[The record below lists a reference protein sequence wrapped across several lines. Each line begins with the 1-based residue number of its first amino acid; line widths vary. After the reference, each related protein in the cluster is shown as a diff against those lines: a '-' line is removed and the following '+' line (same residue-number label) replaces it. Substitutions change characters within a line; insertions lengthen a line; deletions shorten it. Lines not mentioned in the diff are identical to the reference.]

1 MQTLK
6 GKWFMWYAKLSVS
19 RDRAR
24 CIAAYGGK
32 CSCCGEIRDSFL
44 QIDHMNNDGNV
55 HRRVSEVR
63 RKGIFKWLILYDFPA
78 GFQILCA
85 NCNHSKR
92 VLHGICEHE
101 LDKPLYIE
109 GLLVPVDGEE

>member
-1 MQTLK
+1 MYGVK
-6 GKWFMWYAKLSVS
+6 FSNPWGAKLTMSS
-19 RDRAR
+19 QRSA
-24 CIAAYGGK
+24 CIKAYGST
-32 CSCCGEIRDSFL
+32 CNCCGESKDSFL
-44 QIDHMNNDGNV
+44 QIDHIDDDGNI
-55 HRRVSEVR
+55 HRQTEDVKRM
-63 RKGIFKWLILYDFPA
+63 GLFKWLIRWNFPT

-92 VLHGICEHE
+92 VMHGICEHE